1 MNFQQL
7 IFSLN
12 QYWAEQGCYIAHPYS
27 SEVGAGTFNP
37 FTFLGALGKKE
48 WNIAYLE
55 ISKRP
60 KDGRFNENPLRFQQ
74 FTQYQ
79 VLLKPSPSKVRK
91 LYLCSLENMGIKLN
105 QHDIRFVEDDWESPT
120 LGASGLGWEV
130 WIDGTEISQFTY
142 FQQMGG
148 IELETVSTE
157 LTYGLE
163 RIAMFLQKSDSVQ
176 KLDMGGNKIWEDIY
190 RQSEI
195 LWCQYNFHQADINL
209 YQHLFEKFE
218 QQAKQLL
225 LQNLVY
231 PGYDFVIKC
240 SHLFNILDSRGAIS
254 PDQRAGYI
262 ARVRSL
268 AKLTAQ
274 KYLESENEK

>member
-12 QYWAEQGCYIAHPYS
+12 QYWADQGCYIAHPYS

-37 FTFLGALGKKE
+37 FTFLGALSSKN

-60 KDGRFNENPLRFQQ
+60 KDGRYNENPLRFQQ

-79 VLLKPSPSKVRK
+79 VLLKPSPENVRK
-91 LYLCSLENMGIKLN
+91 LYLNSLEKIGIKLP

-148 IELETVSTE
+148 IELEKVSTE

-176 KLDMGGNKIWEDIY
+176 KLNMGGNKTWEDIY

-195 LWCQYNFHQADINL
+195 QWCQYNFHQADIDL
-209 YQHLFEKFE
+209 YHQLFEKFE
-218 QQAKQLL
+218 QQARKLL
-225 LQNLVY
+225 EKDLVY

-262 ARVRSL
+262 ARVRTL

-274 KYLESENEK
+274 KYLENENE